1 MLFLFALILAAALA
15 FLCGRPLKKSPA
27 LFYLGAVAISVASIA
42 LAAADLRSTPVFV
55 NKYLVG
61 LFTRGAFATGLWA
74 VVMWTGAL
82 PNGSAPIKKLMPIRG
97 ELSIFAAILTLGH
110 NIGFGQ
116 TYFVRLFTDS
126 GRMAWNHKI
135 AGILSIAMLV
145 IMIPLTIMSFKGIRR
160 KIKPKLWKN
169 IQRTAYAFYAM
180 IYVHVLV
187 LYYPMAKAGREEIV
201 LNIAIYS
208 LVFLGYVAFRVR
220 KAIVIKRKP
229 QKKSV
234 LNIVTAIAFVAAFA
248 CVLLI
253 FKKDEKSETPKK
265 TAYTYTI
272 SVTTTAPAGNQIK
285 TTTTPVSGA
294 EKTASASVA
303 NAQKSTTTAADN
315 KTEPTESTTDIT
327 ADDPGNEDSPADDV
341 PENNDD
347 NEAASS
353 EENPDIPSVPEEP
366 EVPVYVYRNGT
377 YSGSSYGYDG
387 DVLVEITLENDV
399 IVSVSAWTE
408 ESDNSYFDKAQGGV
422 ISAILSLQSTDV
434 DAVSGATYSS
444 EAIMAAMQKA
454 LDSAKN

>member
-1 MLFLFALILAAALA
+1 MLFLIALILAAAFA

-27 LFYLGAVAISVASIA
+27 LFYLGAVAISVASVA
-42 LAAADLRSTPVFV
+42 LAAADLRSAPIFV
-55 NKYLVG
+55 STYLVG

-74 VVMWTGAL
+74 VVMWMGAL
-82 PNGSAPIKKLMPIRG
+82 PNGSAPMKKLMPIRG
-97 ELSIFAAILTLGH
+97 ELSIFAAIFTLGH

-180 IYVHVLV
+180 IYIHVLV
-187 LYYPMAKAGREEIV
+187 LYYPMAKAGREGIF

-208 LVFLGYVAFRVR
+208 LVFLGYAAFRIR

-229 QKKSV
+229 QKKTV
-234 LNIVTAIAFVAAFA
+234 LNIVTTIAFVAAFA

-253 FKKDEKSETPKK
+253 FKKGEKTETPKK

-272 SVTTTAPAGNQIK
+272 SVTTTAPVGNQIK
-285 TTTTPVSGA
+285 NTTATSVA
-294 EKTASASVA
+294 KKLSASVA

-315 KTEPTESTTDIT
+315 KDEPTETTTDIT
-327 ADDPGNEDSPADDV
+327 ADDPGNEDAPADDV
-341 PENNDD
+341 PENNND
-347 NEAASS
+347 NEVTQP

-366 EVPVYVYRNGT
+366 SSPVYVYRNGT

-387 DVLVEITLENDV
+387 DVFVEITLENDV

-408 ESDNSYFDKAQGGV
+408 ESDDSYFDKAQGAV
-422 ISAILSLQSTDV
+422 ISAILSSQSTDV

>member
-1 MLFLFALILAAALA
+1 MLFLIALILAVALA
-15 FLCGRPLKKSPA
+15 FLCGRPLKKFPI
-27 LFYLGAVAISVASIA
+27 LFYLGAVVISVASVF
-42 LAAADLRSTPVFV
+42 LAAADLRSAPIFV
-55 NKYLVG
+55 STYLVG

-74 VVMWTGAL
+74 VVMWMGAL
-82 PNGSAPIKKLMPIRG
+82 PNGSAPMKKLMPIRG

-116 TYFVRLFTDS
+116 TYFVRLFTDA

-160 KIKPKLWKN
+160 RIKPKLWKN

-180 IYVHVLV
+180 IYIHVLV
-187 LYYPMAKAGREEIV
+187 LYYPIAKAGREGIS

-208 LVFLGYVAFRVR
+208 LVFLEYAAFRVR

-229 QKKSV
+229 QKKTV
-234 LNIVTAIAFVAAFA
+234 LNIVTAIAFAAALA

-253 FKKDEKSETPKK
+253 FKKDEKTETPKK

-272 SVTTTAPAGNQIK
+272 SVTTTAPAGDQIK
-285 TTTTPVSGA
+285 TTTTAVSGA
-294 EKTASASVA
+294 EKTTSASAI
-303 NAQKSTTTAADN
+303 NDKNSTTTAADN
-315 KTEPTESTTDIT
+315 KDEPTETTTDTT
-327 ADDPGNEDSPADDV
+327 ADDPDNEDSPADEV

-347 NEAASS
+347 NEVAPP
-353 EENPDIPSVPEEP
+353 EENPDIPPIVEEP
-366 EVPVYVYRNGT
+366 AAPVYVYRNGT
-377 YSGSSYGYDG
+377 YSGSAYGYDG
-387 DVLVEITLENDV
+387 DVFVEITLENDV

-408 ESDNSYFDKAQGGV
+408 ESDDSYFDKAQGAV
-422 ISAILSLQSTDV
+422 ISAILSSQSTDV